1 MKKFLVAV
9 ITVAVVAF
17 AVNVSAYVAE
27 IKLSFDDQGNRWS
40 TDLPSD
46 MVLDTLT
53 VWTSGMGMYL
63 AAIDYKIEYDPV
75 VTFIGDLMV
84 GDALPIGSSPTGIS
98 IAFPSPGDAHV
109 MFAVQRVVVM
119 WNGTDCA
126 LYRDSPINI
135 VPYPGKDRI
144 EAVRWPDLW
153 IVEAQGVTSYICPTG
168 TPTQNATWGV
178 VKTLYQ

>member
-1 MKKFLVAV
+1 MKKHVAAVLVLATLV
-9 ITVAVVAF
+9 FALNANAF
-17 AVNVSAYVAE
+17 VPQ
-27 IKLSFDDQGNRWS
+27 IKLSFDDQGERWW
-40 TDLPSD
+40 TNLPSD
-46 MVLDTLT
+46 LVLDTLT

-75 VTFIGDLMV
+75 LTFIEDLMV
-84 GDALPIGSSPTGIS
+84 GDALAIGTSVNGIAISYPT
-98 IAFPSPGDAHV
+98 PGNAHD

-126 LYRDSPINI
+126 LHRDSPINI

-144 EAVRWPDLW
+144 EAIRWPDLW
-153 IVEAQGVTSYICPTG
+153 ITEAQGVTSLVCPTSS
-168 TPTQNATWGV
+168 PTQATTWGM